1 MDAATPNGP
10 KPKSAIEIA
19 REFGVDIEGLRAMLK
34 RTPTERLLL
43 MQSLAQLMLDSR
55 AALRKRGIVIN
66 NDPNFRISRA
76 QKPETDA

>member
-1 MDAATPNGP
+1 MDATIPDEP

-43 MQSLAQLMLDSR
+43 MQSLAQLMLISR
-55 AALRKRGIVIN
+55 NELRKKGIIIDDGRN
-66 NDPNFRISRA
+66 TRFH
-76 QKPETDA
+76 